1 MPGRGVDRSGTAKV
15 EHEHGISGGEA
26 YYILVRESEGGPSFS
41 GLNFGWYFTE
51 TMAERQFDWT
61 SGELGL
67 PPM

>member
-1 MPGRGVDRSGTAKV
+1 MEWTVAEPQKWSTSTVFPGGRHT
-15 EHEHGISGGEA
+15 A
-26 YYILVRESEGGPSFS
+26 YYVVRESEGGPSFS